1 MNSTT
6 PKPLVL
12 SLMQYLPL
20 AEKIFLAGASVG
32 LIFLFLNL
40 DTLVLIASL
49 IALAVIFFLSAYR
62 PPEDVP
68 ANENERQG
76 FQELFAFV
84 ILPKVLWIGCA
95 VCSVGIALYLIGPSN
110 EGYRQMLLIGGL
122 SLISD
127 SVIFIFF
134 LVKGIKHIQVV
145 TPIFFRAIPL
155 LAASAYIWFKVMPL

>member
-12 SLMQYLPL
+12 TLMQYLPL

-62 PPEDVP
+62 PPEVP
-68 ANENERQG
+68 ASENASQG
-76 FQELFAFV
+76 FQELFAFM
-84 ILPKVLWIGCA
+84 ILPKVAWIGCA
-95 VCSVGIALYLIGPSN
+95 VSATGIVLYLIDPVN
-110 EGYRQMLLIGGL
+110 DGYKLMLLIGGMSLL
-122 SLISD
+122 SD
-127 SVIFIFF
+127 TAIFVFF
-134 LVKGIKHIQVV
+134 LLKGTKHIEIIS
-145 TPIFFRAIPL
+145 PIFFRAIPL
-155 LAASAYIWFKVMPL
+155 MAAAAYILFKVT